1 MLLIG
6 GDKTGD
12 DGWNDRYVPIADRI
26 YDEHLIAIEKED
38 QEMAK
43 SFKTLRERMTPG
55 AQARAREKTASMM
68 KDMALHELRSARELT
83 QGALAEQLNLEQPAV
98 SKLEHRTD
106 MYVRKYIEAMG
117 GELEIIAHVPEGN
130 VRINQFEELEQGQVQ
145 QTVAR

>member
-1 MLLIG
+1 
-6 GDKTGD
+6 
-12 DGWNDRYVPIADRI
+12 
-26 YDEHLIAIEKED
+26 
-38 QEMAK
+38 MAK
-43 SFKTLRERMTPG
+43 SFKTLRERMSTG

-98 SKLEHRTD
+98 SKLERRAD
-106 MYVRKYIEAMG
+106 MYVSTLRKYIEAMG
-117 GELEIIAHVPEGN
+117 GQLEIIAHFPEGN